1 MKNLVN
7 RYLVQ
12 MEAECGTGS
21 PLHHQ
26 ELCDLHIKC
35 AQEAAGLFHQVNN
48 NNQTTLMV
56 VTGLYLHSSTL
67 DIYTIMFTENMLL
80 ALAGKV
86 LLEKNIME
94 VILASSCRGLQC
106 HYGSIHSI
114 KNLKN
119 YTK

>member
-67 DIYTIMFTENMLL
+67 DIYAIMFTENMLL

-86 LLEKNIME
+86 LLEKK
-94 VILASSCRGLQC
+94 ILAFWHHLAEGFIALA
-106 HYGSIHSI
+106 
-114 KNLKN
+114 
-119 YTK
+119 